1 VNVRG
6 DGRSIGDGYPA
17 ASWTWTLMNQVQLEN
32 LLIMFAS
39 DADASVEVK
48 IRTPAERG
56 RKTEVEDYT
65 AIMHRPLFNQDKT
78 ATAIMHRPLFNQ
90 DKTATD
96 RSTFPVWSE
105 ITVRFTKLEPR

>member
-78 ATAIMHRPLFNQ
+78 AT
-90 DKTATD
+90 D